1 MLTSGTGK
9 LTRGAWRRLETRQKC
24 SRLPARGSLGLRG
37 AARIRAAA
45 ADVAWSAVTLAN
57 EVHYN
62 VLSN

>member
-1 MLTSGTGK
+1 MAT
-9 LTRGAWRRLETRQKC
+9 WRRLGTRQKC
-24 SRLPARGSLGLRG
+24 SRLPARGSMEFRG

-45 ADVAWSAVTLAN
+45 TDVAWSAVTLAN